1 MRLRLVFWRHG
12 QTAQNASR
20 RIQGAQDFPLNDVG
34 HAQAAAGARELSKL
48 RPVCVYSSDL
58 QRAAQTAHYLAG
70 EIGVKVRLDAG
81 LRERAYGTWEG
92 LTSDEIRERN
102 PEQWIVW
109 REGREP
115 EGVGVERRED
125 CGLRV
130 ANAVERAI
138 ADVEVEFQQIAQ
150 EDDVVTI
157 AFVAHGGSIAN
168 GVMTLLGQNPSEWVG
183 LQGMDN
189 CHWAVLQPRSHA
201 NPPWRLCSYNE
212 CCVSDG
218 EHLGF

>member
-1 MRLRLVFWRHG
+1 MW
-12 QTAQNASR
+12 
-20 RIQGAQDFPLNDVG
+20 
-34 HAQAAAGARELSKL
+34 
-48 RPVCVYSSDL
+48 
-58 QRAAQTAHYLAG
+58 
-70 EIGVKVRLDAG
+70 
-81 LRERAYGTWEG
+81 
-92 LTSDEIRERN
+92 
-102 PEQWIVW
+102 
-109 REGREP
+109 
-115 EGVGVERRED
+115 
-125 CGLRV
+125 
-130 ANAVERAI
+130 NAVERAI
-138 ADVEVEFQQIAQ
+138 ADVEAEFQQIAQ

-189 CHWAVLQPRSHA
+189 CHWAVLQPRTHA